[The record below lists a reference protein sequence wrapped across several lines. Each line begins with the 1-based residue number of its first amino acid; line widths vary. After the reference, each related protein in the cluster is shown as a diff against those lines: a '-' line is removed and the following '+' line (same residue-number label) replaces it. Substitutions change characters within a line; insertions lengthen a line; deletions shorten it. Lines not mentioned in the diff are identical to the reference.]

1 MAYTSLAQMTDRFG
15 ERVLIA
21 LTDRAYP
28 ATGVLDM
35 AVLTRALSDTDEM
48 IDARVRVRYSLPM
61 VSVPGLLVDLA
72 GAIAIYK
79 LHVSAPDPKIE
90 ADYRDALATLKAI
103 ATGDIRLQVAG
114 VEPSTPT
121 GSGAMATDRDRD
133 LTTQNLRGFI

>member
-79 LHVSAPDPKIE
+79 LHVSAPDAKIE